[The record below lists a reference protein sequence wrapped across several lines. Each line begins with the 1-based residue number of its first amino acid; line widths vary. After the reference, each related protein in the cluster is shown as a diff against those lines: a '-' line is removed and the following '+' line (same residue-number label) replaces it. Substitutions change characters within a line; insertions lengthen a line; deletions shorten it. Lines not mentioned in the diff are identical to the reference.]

1 MDLIPFPRKSNSCC
15 NAAGPGPAG
24 PVILPVAPRA
34 NSRIRFAPTG
44 EQQQAMLPAEAIAW
58 LTELRCQGMAVEIAD
73 IDGPGDP
80 LAVPGPTMETISLL
94 GRNHP
99 GIIPA
104 ITTLGIGSG
113 QYVELLAEKGLRQV
127 TLLVDTIDPKTA
139 KLLYA
144 WIRPGTKTVPLAEGV
159 EILISEQARAVIAF
173 AWAGLTVRVRTTIY
187 PGYNH
192 DQAAK
197 IAQRMAALGAASM
210 TLVPYRPAGGEHT
223 LLEAPGKELMATL
236 RDQAAKHIEIKADP
250 ERIRPETGPARGAA
264 DCGRTTTR
272 LPRPSEKRPN
282 VALVSS
288 NGMEIDLH
296 LGHAIRVLIYGPRED
311 GLACLLE
318 TRPAPEPGK
327 GSARWE
333 ELADILDD
341 CFVLLTASAGKSPRE
356 ILSRRGIAVLIVEE
370 NIEGTVDLL
379 YHGGK
384 KKNKT

>member
-1 MDLIPFPRKSNSCC
+1 MDVIPFPRKSNPCC
-15 NAAGPGPAG
+15 NADSPGPAG
-24 PVILPVAPRA
+24 SISLPVAPRA

-58 LTELRCQGMAVEIAD
+58 LDELLGRGIAVDMAD

-99 GIIPA
+99 GITLS
-104 ITTLGIGSG
+104 ITTLGIGGG
-113 QYVELLAEKGLRQV
+113 QYVELLAEKGVRQV
-127 TLLVDTIDPKTA
+127 TLLVDSIDPETA

-144 WIRPGTKTVPLAEGV
+144 WIRPGRKTVPLAEGV
-159 EILISEQARAVIAF
+159 EILISEQARAVVAF
-173 AWAGLTVRVRTTIY
+173 TWAGLAVRVRTTVY

-192 DQAAK
+192 DHVAK
-197 IAQRMAALGAASM
+197 IAQRMAALGAKGM

-223 LLEAPGKELMATL
+223 LLEAPGEELMATL
-236 RDQAAKHIEIKADP
+236 RDQAAKYIEIKADP
-250 ERIRPETGPARGAA
+250 ERLGPEKGPALCAA
-264 DCGRTTTR
+264 DCGRKATT
-272 LPRPSEKRPN
+272 LPKPSKERPN
-282 VALVSS
+282 VAVVSS
-288 NGMEIDLH
+288 NGIEIDLH

-327 GSARWE
+327 GSSRWE
-333 ELADILDD
+333 ELADTLDD
-341 CFVLLTASAGKSPRE
+341 CFVLLAASAGKSPRE
-356 ILSRRGIAVLIVEE
+356 ILSRRSIAVLIVEE

-379 YHGGK
+379 YGGGRK
-384 KKNKT
+384 KKKA